1 MSKFRFP
8 MQLKLCFAFVIALL
22 LISCSPAGVR
32 EQGTEDASG
41 YTRLEDIPELL
52 EKADAAVGE
61 ERAELRLTAAEAL
74 IIHGETDWARNTL
87 SELLPETLTD
97 EHFLRYSILSA
108 KVAIAEGRHFVAYNQ
123 LFNERFDRTIG
134 GSRAELRQQ
143 ALDLRASLLY
153 DIAEY
158 RESVKQRILLDT
170 LLTDPNEK
178 DLNQDLLWQ
187 ALMELPQEDL
197 RMESQMQSGHIA
209 KGWYTLAALSK
220 DNQTNLQ
227 QQLQEVDDW
236 IIAWPNHPASA
247 RLPAD
252 LQLLRQL
259 VAEQPQ
265 QIALLLPVSG
275 KLGAAA
281 QAVRDGFMAAYYEA
295 SATGRVRLPDIRVY
309 DTATGDVN
317 ELYDNAVLEGAQ
329 MVVGPLDKEN
339 IDKLINR
346 PVLPVPTLALNY
358 VDDSDNSPDKLYQFG
373 LAPEDE
379 ARQVAE
385 RAWRDG
391 HRRALILA
399 PASNWGDRSV
409 TAFGDAWTELGGEL
423 VHHYRY
429 TPQEQY
435 SQLIKQALNIA
446 ESEQRASRIRQIIG
460 RNIEFEPRRR
470 QDIDVIFL
478 VAHQAQA
485 RQIKPTLAFH
495 YAGNIPVYATSQIYN
510 GEDDSKA
517 NQDMNAI
524 RFVTLPW
531 FFDENLPEKRSID
544 RYANDSPAFQRL
556 YALGVDAFH
565 LHPRL
570 RQLAAVSQSHFYG
583 ATGTLSLD
591 KNRRVV
597 REQTWAQFIKGQ
609 AYAMPTVTQDDND
622 IQL

>member
-1 MSKFRFP
+1 MSKFAFSV
-8 MQLKLCFAFVIALL
+8 QLKLCFALMMTLL
-22 LISCSPAGVR
+22 LISCGPAGVR
-32 EQGTEDASG
+32 QQDLEDQTG
-41 YTRLEDIPELL
+41 YIKLEDIPELL
-52 EKADAAVGE
+52 EKADAATGE
-61 ERAELRLTAAEAL
+61 ERAELRLAAAEAL
-74 IIHGETDWARNTL
+74 IIHGELDWARNTL
-87 SELLPETLTD
+87 GELFPEALTD

-108 KVAIAEGRHFVAYNQ
+108 KVAIAEGSHFVAYNH
-123 LFNERFDRTIG
+123 LFNDRFKRTV
-134 GSRAELRQQ
+134 STSPVELRHQ
-143 ALDLRASLLY
+143 ALDMRASLLF

-158 RESVKQRILLDT
+158 REAVKQRIQLDT
-170 LLTDPNEK
+170 LLTDPYEK

-187 ALMELPQEDL
+187 ALMELPLKDL
-197 RMESQMQSGHIA
+197 RMESQMQGDPIA
-209 KGWYTLAALSK
+209 KGWYTLASLSK

-227 QQLQEVDDW
+227 QQLQEVDNW
-236 IIAWPNHPASA
+236 VAQWPNHPASV

-265 QIALLLPVSG
+265 QIALLLPLSG
-275 KLGAAA
+275 KLGPAA
-281 QAVRDGFMAAYYEA
+281 QAIRDGFMAAYYQA
-295 SATGRVRLPDIRVY
+295 SATGRQRLPDIRIY
-309 DTATGDVN
+309 DTTDVN
-317 ELYDNAVLEGAQ
+317 IDELYDNAILEGAQ
-329 MVVGPLDKEN
+329 MVVGPLDKDN
-339 IDKLINR
+339 IDKLMQR
-346 PVLPVPTLALNY
+346 FMLPVPTLALNY
-358 VDDSDNSPDKLYQFG
+358 AEDAASVPDKLYQFG

-391 HRRALILA
+391 YRRAMILA

-409 TAFGDAWTELGGEL
+409 AAFNETWTERGGEL
-423 VHHYRY
+423 IHDYRY

-446 ESEQRASRIRQIIG
+446 ESEQRARQVRQIIG

-470 QDIDVIFL
+470 QDVDVIFL
-478 VAHQAQA
+478 VAHPSQA

-495 YAGNIPVYATSQIYN
+495 YAGDLPVYATSQVYN

-517 NQDMNAI
+517 NLDMNAI

-531 FFDENLPEKRSID
+531 FFNEQLEEKRSID

-570 RQLAAVSQSHFYG
+570 RQLATVNQSHFYG
-583 ATGTLSLD
+583 TTGTLSLD
-591 KNRRVV
+591 QKRRVV
-597 REQTWAQFIKGQ
+597 REQTWAQFINGQ
-609 AYAMPTVTQDDND
+609 AYAMPTVSQEDND